1 MHHSSFRSL
10 HCDLASFVL
19 VGPSCTFVPAAE
31 DSMHYTPYLYSQ
43 LVLGSYKRRASV
55 RRWGYVPKLTR
66 ELGVPHTASLKS
78 VPVPASLV

>member
-19 VGPSCTFVPAAE
+19 EGPSCTFVPAAE

-43 LVLGSYKRRASV
+43 LILGSYKRRASV
-55 RRWGYVPKLTR
+55 
-66 ELGVPHTASLKS
+66 
-78 VPVPASLV
+78 PAAGDLRA